1 MTKPTPKPDVILST
15 RLNEEK
21 ALGIIRDA
29 CDMGRID
36 DATKEYLET
45 LYTNS
50 MDLFREV
57 FLHIGKCF
65 GAPKAP
71 VRAYDLTTDSIINK
85 PITISEINPLE
96 PYLVNHRL
104 DMDPMRNQFFKT
116 TNGHNINLAVS
127 SIVTVIVGAQKD
139 INRAIDKITN
149 KYYPMYIDEVVATSH
164 EIIAKYVSKEF
175 ADDMSEKI
183 HTKFINT
190 FISDASVA
198 VLGILGPNHQKLATE
213 LVRALDKI
221 RQPHKRLKDVW
232 RIKCLFD
239 LVPQARAFI
248 ERVNNMWPDKILEV
262 RDKFF
267 DISNPRGY
275 RDAKLILNIGTKDT
289 PVPMEIICQVRTFF
303 EFEHKTH
310 SAYEQ
315 TRKLDNKENV
325 NVEEKTE
332 ILHTAGAKK
341 YNNMIYYC
349 VADLFDRIGWN
360 ILYSDGNEDL
370 LFEGFPHFATI
381 HYSQKIVDLI
391 LEKVNSAVENE
402 VFYVEN
408 APVKLTK
415 DQEIRI
421 FKWMA
426 RFILVSAMPYAYPE
440 FDINTDTMSGKFFQ
454 FVMNELYRLYCKKSG
469 C

>member
-1 MTKPTPKPDVILST
+1 MKKPTPEPDVFLST

-21 ALGIIRDA
+21 SLGIIRDA
-29 CDMGRID
+29 CSRGGID
-36 DATKEYLET
+36 NATREYLET
-45 LYTNS
+45 LYTDS
-50 MDLFREV
+50 MSLFREV

-71 VRAYDLTTDSIINK
+71 VRAYDFTTDSIINK
-85 PITISEINPLE
+85 PITISEINPLS

-104 DMDPMRNQFFKT
+104 DMDPMRNQFFMT

-139 INRAIDKITN
+139 VNRAIDKILN
-149 KYYPMYIDEVVATSH
+149 KYYPAYLDEVIKNSH
-164 EIIAKYVSKEF
+164 EIIAKYVSDDF
-175 ADDMSEKI
+175 ADEVSDKI
-183 HTKFINT
+183 REVFANS

-198 VLGILGPNHQKLATE
+198 VLGIIGPNHQKLATE

-248 ERVNNMWPDKILEV
+248 ERVSNMWPDKILEV

-275 RDAKLILNIGTKDT
+275 RDAKLILNIGTQDKI
-289 PVPMEIICQVRTFF
+289 VPMEIICQVRTFF

-315 TRKLDNKENV
+315 TRKQTNNEIT

-341 YNNMIYYC
+341 YNHMICYC

-360 ILYSDGNEDL
+360 ILYSDGNEDM
-370 LFEGFPHFATI
+370 LFDGFPRLSNI
-381 HYSQKIVDLI
+381 HYPQKIVDLI

-426 RFILVSAMPYAYPE
+426 RFILVTAMPYNYAE
-440 FDINTDTMSGKFFQ
+440 FDINTDTMAGKFFN
-454 FVMNELYRLYCKKSG
+454 FVMNELYRLYRK
-469 C
+469 